1 MQWSADRNAGF
12 SRANPQKLYLP
23 VIIDPEYHAETIN
36 VEAQTNN
43 LHSLLWWMRRLLA
56 LRKRHQAFGR
66 GTLELLHPENRKVL
80 AFLRRYGDE
89 TLLVVANLSRFV
101 QHVSLDLPLFHGAVP
116 VSSSGRLNFPASGA
130 TPIS

>member
-1 MQWSADRNAGF
+1 
-12 SRANPQKLYLP
+12 
-23 VIIDPEYHAETIN
+23 
-36 VEAQTNN
+36 
-43 LHSLLWWMRRLLA
+43 MRRLMA

-101 QHVSLDLPLFHGAVP
+101 QHVSLDLPLFQGAVP
-116 VSSSGRLNFPASGA
+116 VELFGQTEFPRLGSN
-130 TPIS
+130 PIS